1 MAPVK
6 SLSRELA
13 SREWT
18 PGDLAEPA
26 AEEQILEGGFELV
39 PRRTIDVIDVIK
51 EFPTEGGGKRRVLDG
66 ISFSVGMGE
75 RIAIM
80 GRNGAG
86 KSTLIKILSG
96 LQRPTSGR
104 IHRGLHMSWP
114 LAFGGGFEGE
124 LTGADNVR
132 FISRLYNAPVR
143 ETFDYVADFTELGEQ
158 LNLQMRFYSSGMR
171 MRLAFALS
179 LAIQFECLLIDEVIA
194 VGDRRFQ
201 QKCRDELFQ
210 NRKNCAMIVAIHDV
224 GFVKEYCAKAL
235 ILMDGRGRVF
245 ENLELAEAI
254 YNSL

>member
-1 MAPVK
+1 MPVK
-6 SLSRELA
+6 SLSRELTSGDLA
-13 SREWT
+13 SR
-18 PGDLAEPA
+18 DLAEPA
-26 AEEQILEGGFELV
+26 VEELLPEAGVDLI
-39 PRRTIDVIDVIK
+39 PRRTIDAVDVMK

-104 IHRGLHMSWP
+104 IHRGLRMSWP

-132 FISRLYNAPVR
+132 FISRLYNAPIR

-179 LAIQFECLLIDEVIA
+179 LAIQFECLLIDEVIT

-201 QKCRDELFQ
+201 RKCHDELFQ
-210 NRKNCAMIVAIHDV
+210 NRKNCAMIVAIHEV
-224 GFVKEYCAKAL
+224 NFVKDYCAKAL

>member
-1 MAPVK
+1 MNGVQ
-6 SLSRELA
+6 SLARGEVDQAGESRVEPSSL
-13 SREWT
+13 
-18 PGDLAEPA
+18 DLM
-26 AEEQILEGGFELV
+26 
-39 PRRTIDVIDVIK
+39 PRRTIDAVNVVK
-51 EFPTEGGGKRRVLDG
+51 EFPTEGGGRRRVLDG

-75 RIAIM
+75 RMAIL

-124 LTGADNVR
+124 LTGADNIR
-132 FISRLYNAPVR
+132 FISRLYNAPIK

-158 LNLQMRFYSSGMR
+158 LNLQMRYYSSGMR

-179 LAIQFECLLIDEVIA
+179 LAIQFECLLIDEVIL

-201 QKCRDELFQ
+201 QKCHDELFQ
-210 NRKNCAMIVAIHDV
+210 NRKKCAMIVAIHDV

-245 ENLELAEAI
+245 DNIELAEAI
-254 YNSL
+254 YTTL

>member
-1 MAPVK
+1 MNGVQ
-6 SLSRELA
+6 SLSLSAVAQSGEQRVESSSL
-13 SREWT
+13 
-18 PGDLAEPA
+18 DLM
-26 AEEQILEGGFELV
+26 
-39 PRRTIDVIDVIK
+39 PRRTIDAVNVVK
-51 EFPTEGGGKRRVLDG
+51 EFPTEGGGRRRVLDG

-75 RIAIM
+75 RMAIL

-124 LTGADNVR
+124 LTGADNIR
-132 FISRLYNAPVR
+132 FISRLYNAPIK

-158 LNLQMRFYSSGMR
+158 LNLQMRYYSSGMR

-179 LAIQFECLLIDEVIA
+179 LAIQFECLLIDEVIL

-201 QKCRDELFQ
+201 QKCHDELFQ
-210 NRKNCAMIVAIHDV
+210 NRKKCAMIVAIHDV

-245 ENLELAEAI
+245 DNIELAEAI
-254 YNSL
+254 YTTL